1 VNRILAVLIT
11 VVAVF
16 AAATATAQPQT
27 SVSKANIVTE
37 TAVIVA
43 IDSTHRLITLK
54 GDNGITET
62 LYAGPEVQRFSELK
76 VGDKVTFKFQESVCY
91 AIQQPGDKPPAR
103 EKSAVVR
110 SAGPKPGGTISQ
122 EMTTVVTIQAI
133 DLSVPSIT
141 VKTEKG
147 EIMSFKVEDTSNLT
161 GVKVGHKVQVT
172 YTLAL
177 AVSVETPKK

>member
-1 VNRILAVLIT
+1 MHRVLAALIAF
-11 VVAVF
+11 VAL
-16 AAATATAQPQT
+16 ASAATAQPQT
-27 SVSKANIVTE
+27 SVSKTNIVTE
-37 TAVIVA
+37 SAVIVA
-43 IDSTHRLITLK
+43 IDSTNRLITFK
-54 GDNGITET
+54 GENGMTET

-103 EKSAVVR
+103 EKSAIVR
-110 SAGPKPGGTISQ
+110 NAGPRPGGTISQ
-122 EMTTVVTIQAI
+122 ETTTVVTVQAI

-147 EIMSFKVEDTSNLT
+147 EIMSFKVEDKANLT
-161 GVKVGHKVQVT
+161 GVKVGNKVQVT

-177 AVSVETPKK
+177 AISVETPKR